1 MIRGPE
7 RSYPLE
13 AVSPSLLA
21 SVWNGDQLIDTPPA
35 ATTTRAP
42 AAPPPGLP
50 PHGRTVITVLLVAA
64 FVAILNE
71 TIISVAIPVL
81 MRDLSID
88 ASTGQW
94 LSTAFML
101 TLAVV
106 IPVTG
111 FLIQRMPTRSVFL
124 LAMTLFSA
132 GTMLAALAPGF
143 AVLLIA
149 RIIQGSGTALMFPL
163 LMTTVM
169 ALVPEQGRGRMMG
182 NISLVIS
189 VAPALGPVVGGIVL
203 NFLPWRWMFLVVLPV
218 AIASLLI
225 GAKFMTNVGE
235 TRRLPVDL
243 VSVPL
248 AALGFGGL
256 VYALNAIGSGGGA
269 AQIWGPALVG
279 GVSLVAFLVRQLVLQ
294 RTDRALLDLRPFRSR
309 IFSAAVIAAS
319 VAMIALLGA
328 AILLPIYLQ
337 NVLGTTPLLSGLLV
351 LPGGVMMGV
360 LGPIVG
366 GLYDRVGPRALL
378 LPGAAVMVAA
388 LGLLAM
394 AGTTTPVWFVL
405 VAHVVLSIGLAFV
418 LTPLFT
424 AGLGAV
430 PPRFAAHGS
439 AIFGTVQQV
448 GGAAGT
454 ALVVTLLAVGSTR
467 ERAAGAGT
475 VAAQASGLHL
485 AFLVAAL
492 VSVAAIVAS
501 AFVTRPA
508 SFATQ
513 VDGAVAAA

>member
-1 MIRGPE
+1 
-7 RSYPLE
+7 
-13 AVSPSLLA
+13 V
-21 SVWNGDQLIDTPPA
+21 IDTHPPDASMAVTAREPVGSARA
-35 ATTTRAP
+35 A
-42 AAPPPGLP
+42 LP
-50 PHGRTVITVLLVAA
+50 PHARTVITVLLVAA

-81 MRDLSID
+81 MRDLGID

-111 FLIQRMPTRSVFL
+111 FLIQRLPTRTLFL
-124 LAMTLFSA
+124 LAMTLFSL
-132 GTMLAALAPGF
+132 GTLLAAVAPGF
-143 AVLLIA
+143 VVLLIA
-149 RIIQGSGTALMFPL
+149 RIVQGSGTALMFPL

-169 ALVPEQGRGRMMG
+169 ALVPEEGRGRMMG

-189 VAPALGPVVGGIVL
+189 VAPALGPVVGGVVL
-203 NFLPWRWMFLVVLPV
+203 NFLSWRWMFLVVLPI
-218 AIASLLI
+218 AIVSLLI
-225 GAKFMTNVGE
+225 GVKYMTNVGE
-235 TRRLPVDL
+235 TKRVRVDVL
-243 VSVPL
+243 SVPL

-256 VYALNAIGSGGGA
+256 VYALNAIGSGGGLA
-269 AQIWGPALVG
+269 EIGLPAVIGAVG
-279 GVSLVAFLVRQLVLQ
+279 LITFFVRQLVLQ

-309 IFSAAVIAAS
+309 IFSASVIAAS
-319 VAMIALLGA
+319 VAMVALLGA

-337 NVLGTTPLLSGLLV
+337 NVLGATPLLSGLLV
-351 LPGGVMMGV
+351 LPGGVVMGV

-378 LPGAAVMVAA
+378 LPGAAVMTIA

-394 AGTTTPVWFVL
+394 AGTDTPIWFVL
-405 VAHVVLSIGLAFV
+405 VAHVVLSVGLAFM

-430 PPRFAAHGS
+430 PPRFASHGS

-454 ALVVTLLAVGSTR
+454 ALVVTLLAVGT
-467 ERAAGAGT
+467 AAGRADGAPLAT
-475 VAAQASGLHL
+475 AQASGLHL
-485 AFLVAAL
+485 AFLVAAI
-492 VSVAAIVAS
+492 VSVTAFVAS
-501 AFVTRPA
+501 AFITRPS

-513 VDGAVAAA
+513 VDGAAAAA

>member
-1 MIRGPE
+1 M
-7 RSYPLE
+7 
-13 AVSPSLLA
+13 
-21 SVWNGDQLIDTPPA
+21 IDTHPSERAVDLPA
-35 ATTTRAP
+35 ARGA
-42 AAPPPGLP
+42 GLP
-50 PHGRTVITVLLVAA
+50 PHARTVITVLLVAA

-81 MRDLSID
+81 MRELGID

-124 LAMTLFSA
+124 LAMSLFSA
-132 GTMLAALAPGF
+132 GTLLAALAPGF
-143 AVLLIA
+143 VVLLVA

-169 ALVPEQGRGRMMG
+169 ALVPEEGRGRMMG
-182 NISLVIS
+182 NIALVIA
-189 VAPALGPVVGGIVL
+189 VAPALGPVVGGVVL
-203 NFLPWRWMFLVVLPV
+203 NFLSWRWMFLVVLPI

-225 GAKFMTNVGE
+225 GVKYMTNVGE
-235 TRRLPVDL
+235 TKPVRIDL
-243 VSVPL
+243 LSVPL

-256 VYALNAIGSGGGA
+256 VYGLNAVGSGGGPTEIGVPA
-269 AQIWGPALVG
+269 VIGGVALV
-279 GVSLVAFLVRQLVLQ
+279 SFFLRQLVLQ
-294 RTDRALLDLRPFRSR
+294 RTDRALLDLRPFTSR
-309 IFSAAVIAAS
+309 IFSASVIAAAI
-319 VAMIALLGA
+319 AMVALLGA

-337 NVLGTTPLLSGLLV
+337 NVLGTTPLVSGLLV
-351 LPGGVMMGV
+351 LPGGVVMGV

-366 GLYDRVGPRALL
+366 GLYDRVGPRMLL
-378 LPGAAVMVAA
+378 LPGAAVVTVA

-394 AGTTTPVWFVL
+394 AGTDTPVWFVL

-430 PPRFAAHGS
+430 PPRFASHGS

-454 ALVVTLLAVGSTR
+454 ALVVTLLAIGTTAG
-467 ERAAGAGT
+467 RADGASAVT
-475 VAAQASGLHL
+475 AEASGLHL
-485 AFLVAAL
+485 AFLVAAV
-492 VSVAAIVAS
+492 VSVVALVAS
-501 AFVTRPA
+501 AFITRPT
-508 SFATQ
+508 SFAPGQ
-513 VDGAVAAA
+513 VDRAAAAA

>member
-1 MIRGPE
+1 M
-7 RSYPLE
+7 
-13 AVSPSLLA
+13 
-21 SVWNGDQLIDTPPA
+21 IDTQPA
-35 ATTTRAP
+35 ATTNRLPSPARRA
-42 AAPPPGLP
+42 ALP

-81 MRDLSID
+81 MRDLGID

-111 FLIQRMPTRSVFL
+111 FLIQRMPTRAIFF
-124 LAMTLFSA
+124 LAMALFSA
-132 GTMLAALAPGF
+132 GTLLAAVAPGF
-143 AVLLIA
+143 VVLLIA
-149 RIIQGSGTALMFPL
+149 RVVQGSGTALMFPL

-169 ALVPEQGRGRMMG
+169 ALVPEEGRGRMMG

-189 VAPALGPVVGGIVL
+189 VAPALGPVVGGVVL
-203 NFLPWRWMFLVVLPV
+203 NFLSWRWMFLVVLPI
-218 AIASLLI
+218 AIVSLLI
-225 GAKFMTNVGE
+225 GVKYMTNVGE
-235 TRRLPVDL
+235 TKPVRVD
-243 VSVPL
+243 VQSVPL

-256 VYALNAIGSGGGA
+256 VYALNAVGSGGGA
-269 AQIWGPALVG
+269 AEIALPAAIGVVALVT
-279 GVSLVAFLVRQLVLQ
+279 FFVRQLVLQ

-309 IFSAAVIAAS
+309 TFSASVVAVS
-319 VAMIALLGA
+319 VAMVALLGA

-337 NVLGTTPLLSGLLV
+337 NVLGTTPLVSGLLV
-351 LPGGVMMGV
+351 LPGGVVMGL
-360 LGPIVG
+360 LGPVVG

-378 LPGAAVMVAA
+378 LPGAAVVTVA

-394 AGTTTPVWFVL
+394 AGTDTPVWFVL
-405 VAHVVLSIGLAFV
+405 VAHVVLSIGLSFV
-418 LTPLFT
+418 LTPVFT

-454 ALVVTLLAVGSTR
+454 ALVVTLLAVGT
-467 ERAAGAGT
+467 AAGRSAGADLAT
-475 VAAQASGLHL
+475 AQATGLHL
-485 AFLVAAL
+485 AFLVAAF
-492 VSVAAIVAS
+492 VSVAALVAS
-501 AFVTRPA
+501 AFITRPA
-508 SFATQ
+508 SFAATQ
-513 VDGAVAAA
+513 VDGAAAAA